1 MHSLLHATGE
11 PTTSW
16 LLMAIIIVLVAF
28 IPSILYLVWIR
39 NTEIF
44 SREPYGRL
52 LRIFFYGAIVS
63 VLIAVVFE
71 MILAIIFDQ
80 NIERVYQYLGENPS
94 LPTIV
99 LACVIAPFVE
109 EAAKGMGIL
118 RARKLLTELENGLV
132 YGAAVGLG
140 FAATENLLYE
150 SAALAEGGAQAFF
163 WTAVIRSIS
172 SALLHATASSVLG
185 LGMAKKRLRMGG
197 WGIYYLAAVG
207 MHSVFNFAASF
218 GVLYE
223 DRFGEV
229 AYTVGLAA
237 ALMIVFVA
245 VSAMR
250 SKIRA
255 LDSGHTGR
263 ARRVV

>member
-1 MHSLLHATGE
+1 
-11 PTTSW
+11 
-16 LLMAIIIVLVAF
+16 MAVIIVLVAF
-28 IPSILYLVWIR
+28 VPSILYLVWIR
-39 NTEIF
+39 NTERF

-52 LRIFFYGAIVS
+52 LRVFFFGAIVS
-63 VLIAVVFE
+63 VFIAIVFE
-71 MILAIIFDQ
+71 LILTIAFSQ

-109 EAAKGMGIL
+109 EAAKGLGAL
-118 RARKLLTELENGLV
+118 KARKFLTELENGIV

-150 SAALAEGGAQAFF
+150 NAALIEGGAQAFIA
-163 WTAVIRSIS
+163 TAVIRSIS
-172 SALLHATASSVLG
+172 SALLHATSSAVMG
-185 LGMAKKRLRMGG
+185 LGIARKTLRMGG
-197 WGIYYLAAVG
+197 WGMYYLAAVA
-207 MHSVFNFAASF
+207 MHSLFNFAASF

-223 DRFGEV
+223 GEV
-229 AYTVGLAA
+229 GEIAYTIGLAA
-237 ALMIVFVA
+237 ALMIVLVG

-255 LDSGHTGR
+255 LDRGYVR
-263 ARRVV
+263 KARKIV

>member
-1 MHSLLHATGE
+1 MLHTVGE
-11 PTTSW
+11 LTTSW
-16 LLMAIIIVLVAF
+16 LVMAVIIVLVAF
-28 IPSILYLVWIR
+28 VPSILYLVWIR
-39 NTEIF
+39 NTETF

-52 LRIFFYGAIVS
+52 LRVFFFGAIVS

-71 MILAIIFDQ
+71 VILTIAFSQ

-94 LPTIV
+94 LSTIV

-109 EAAKGMGIL
+109 EAAKGLGVL
-118 RARKLLTELENGLV
+118 RARKLLTELENGIV

-150 SAALAEGGAQAFF
+150 NAALIEGGAQAFIA
-163 WTAVIRSIS
+163 TAVIRSIS
-172 SALLHATASSVLG
+172 SALLHATASAVMG
-185 LGMAKKRLRMGG
+185 LGIARKTLRMGG
-197 WGIYYLAAVG
+197 WGMYYLAAVG
-207 MHSVFNFAASF
+207 THSLFNFAASF

-223 DRFGEV
+223 GQVGEI
-229 AYTVGLAA
+229 AYTIGLAV
-237 ALMIVFVA
+237 ALIIVFVG

-255 LDSGHTGR
+255 LDRGYATR
-263 ARRVV
+263 ARKVV

>member
-1 MHSLLHATGE
+1 
-11 PTTSW
+11 
-16 LLMAIIIVLVAF
+16 MAIVIVLVAF
-28 IPSILYLVWIR
+28 IPCVLYLVWIR
-39 NTEIF
+39 NTERF

-52 LRIFFYGAIVS
+52 LGIFFYGAIVS
-63 VLIAVVFE
+63 VLIAIVFE
-71 MILAIIFDQ
+71 VILTIIFNQ

-94 LPTIV
+94 LSTVV

-109 EAAKGMGIL
+109 EAAKGMGVL
-118 RARKLLTELENGLV
+118 RARRFLTELENGIV

-150 SAALAEGGAQAFF
+150 NAALIEGGTQAFIA
-163 WTAVIRSIS
+163 TAVIRSVS

-185 LGMAKKRLRMGG
+185 LGIARKRLRFGG
-197 WGIYYLAAVG
+197 WGLYYLAAVG
-207 MHSVFNFAASF
+207 MHSLFNFAASF

-223 DRFGEV
+223 DSLGET
-229 AYTVGLAA
+229 AYIIGLAV
-237 ALMIVFVA
+237 ALAIVFIG
-245 VSAMR
+245 VSTMR

-255 LDSGHTGR
+255 LDRGHTSR

>member
-1 MHSLLHATGE
+1 MLRTTGE
-11 PTTSW
+11 RTTSW
-16 LLMAIIIVLVAF
+16 LVIAVIIVLVAF
-28 IPSILYLVWIR
+28 VPSILYLVWIR
-39 NTEIF
+39 NTERF

-52 LRIFFYGAIVS
+52 LRVFFFGAIVS

-71 MILAIIFDQ
+71 LILAVIFNQ

-109 EAAKGMGIL
+109 EAAKGVGIL
-118 RARKLLTELENGLV
+118 RARRLLTELENGIV

-150 SAALAEGGAQAFF
+150 NAALIEGGAQAFIA
-163 WTAVIRSIS
+163 TAVIRSIS

-185 LGMAKKRLRMGG
+185 LGIARKTLRMGG
-197 WGIYYLAAVG
+197 WTVYYLAAVG
-207 MHSVFNFAASF
+207 MHSLFNFAASF

-223 DRFGEV
+223 ERFGEI
-229 AYTVGLAA
+229 AYSIGLIA
-237 ALMIVFVA
+237 ALAMVFIG

-250 SKIRA
+250 SKIRT
-255 LDSGHTGR
+255 LDRGHGR
-263 ARRVV
+263 KVRRVV